1 MAIHLRPAVTRRLL
15 RPTRG
20 LGSAP
25 LPRRRLRADGLRPPI
40 WPCSGWSLPRFTP
53 LADRGRRRHRHCGTG
68 PRLTTDGRYPPPCAA
83 ELGLSS
89 RRTPGR
95 PGGEVRPS
103 DRLADASI
111 LPRPGDR
118 PGRRAGRPGWTR
130 RAPAR
135 RVQPSGRARRVR
147 PLGRRPL
154 GRSPGDSSDRRAAP
168 SAPSSVG
175 SVTGRPRR
183 PASGLATRPSGRLGH
198 GSTRA
203 PVASGTARVPSGD
216 HRVTHGQRPA
226 SPASRANPAEPGEP
240 PGRVGFG
247 ADGTVGRSGLAG
259 QPADGRR
266 TTEAG
271 PPAWARSMASL
282 ASASATVFWARGT
295 WVAVQRRNPPS
306 VPRQAAQ
313 SGMSFES
320 LTRQR
325 PETCSTMSFE
335 SRSRW
340 TSVAP
345 SSAASSSA
353 RTSPVYSAT
362 LFVWMP
368 R

>member
-135 RVQPSGRARRVR
+135 RVQPSAG
-147 PLGRRPL
+147 P
-154 GRSPGDSSDRRAAP
+154 
-168 SAPSSVG
+168 VG
-175 SVTGRPRR
+175 SV
-183 PASGLATRPSGRLGH
+183 PSG
-198 GSTRA
+198 A
-203 PVASGTARVPSGD
+203 VPSGD
-216 HRVTHGQRPA
+216 HRVTQA
-226 SPASRANPAEPGEP
+226 TGEP
-240 PGRVGFG
+240 HRRRRR
-247 ADGTVGRSGLAG
+247 RSDQSRGDPDDRRAG
-259 QPADGRR
+259 SRRDPAV
-266 TTEAG
+266 
-271 PPAWARSMASL
+271 AWV
-282 ASASATVFWARGT
+282 TG
-295 WVAVQRRNPPS
+295 
-306 VPRQAAQ
+306 
-313 SGMSFES
+313 
-320 LTRQR
+320 R
-325 PETCSTMSFE
+325 PE
-335 SRSRW
+335 RQWR
-340 TSVAP
+340 AGRP
-345 SSAASSSA
+345 G
-353 RTSPVYSAT
+353 SPRAIT
-362 LFVWMP
+362 G
-368 R
+368 